1 MDKSDVQRIIKYP
14 HSMIASD
21 GLPHDHHPHPRLWG
35 TFPRVLGKYSREENL
50 ISLEDAVYRMSGK
63 PAEVF
68 GLSGRGEVAVGN
80 FADMVVFNPDTVIDK
95 ADFENPMEPAAGIDA
110 VFVNGQAVYRDGAST
125 GARPGKA
132 LKRQSSAA
140 N

>member
-1 MDKSDVQRIIKYP
+1 MSNGLSV
-14 HSMIASD
+14 SSLMIASD

-35 TFPRVLGKYSREENL
+35 TFPRVLGKLTRENL

-80 FADMVVFNPDTVIDK
+80 FWTWSSSTRHAVIDK

-132 LKRQSSAA
+132 LKRQSIAA
-140 N
+140 Y

>member
-1 MDKSDVQRIIKYP
+1 
-14 HSMIASD
+14 MITTRTPD
-21 GLPHDHHPHPRLWG
+21 
-35 TFPRVLGKYSREENL
+35 LGHVPARSRQILARGNL

-68 GLSGRGEVAVGN
+68 GISGRGEVAVGN

-140 N
+140 Y